1 MCEKAQFPTC
11 DNSSDCTCLLFD
23 ITVFFLY
30 YNHLLFFLTSSLL
43 VSRPTTP
50 SLFITFTDLLS
61 YTFCIVHK
69 TQCSFTIIPLTCTLY
84 YVFTYNCRMFVII
97 IITQMKRIRLVYI
110 AVAKSTTQ
118 HNKVSFMKIHITTHL
133 PTESINARQVS
144 DHDKGK
150 AAGTGTL
157 L

>member
-1 MCEKAQFPTC
+1 
-11 DNSSDCTCLLFD
+11 
-23 ITVFFLY
+23 
-30 YNHLLFFLTSSLL
+30 
-43 VSRPTTP
+43 
-50 SLFITFTDLLS
+50 
-61 YTFCIVHK
+61 
-69 TQCSFTIIPLTCTLY
+69 
-84 YVFTYNCRMFVII
+84 
-97 IITQMKRIRLVYI
+97 MKRIRLVYI

-150 AAGTGTL
+150 AARTGTL